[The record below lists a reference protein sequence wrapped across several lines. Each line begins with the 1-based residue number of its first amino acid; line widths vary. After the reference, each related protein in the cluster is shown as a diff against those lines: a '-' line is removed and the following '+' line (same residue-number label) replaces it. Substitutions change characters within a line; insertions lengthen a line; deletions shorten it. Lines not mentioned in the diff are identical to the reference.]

1 MLTRAQHRGC
11 FRKELTHRSDNQGI
25 ELNHDALLL
34 AFVWQLVEK
43 VANRIDACSLLV
55 VALDDGPRGI
65 GGVRVEEHRLLRVR
79 VIIPFIE
86 WLLINGGELPLPE
99 GVALAKCKPSLLFN
113 LRDREVVLEEPN
125 AA

>member
-25 ELNHDALLL
+25 ELNHDVLLL

-43 VANRIDACSLLV
+43 VTNRIDARPLLV
-55 VALDDGPRGI
+55 IALDDGPRGI
-65 GGVRVEEHRLLRVR
+65 GGVCVEEHRFLRVR
-79 VIIPFIE
+79 IIIPFVE
-86 WLLINGGELPLPE
+86 RLLINGGELPLPE
-99 GVALAKCKPSLLFN
+99 GIALAECKSALLFK
-113 LRDREVVLEEPN
+113 LGDREVVLEESN